1 MACASSLNLER
12 LSVMPVTAA
21 LAVSL
26 RYVAKEGSLM
36 KTLLLCVALA
46 YTTVVGTAIVLTVA
60 PQSGFA
66 DWLLRLI
73 A

>member
-1 MACASSLNLER
+1 
-12 LSVMPVTAA
+12 VG
-21 LAVSL
+21 L

-46 YTTVVGTAIVLTVA
+46 YTTVVFTAIVLTVA

-66 DWLLRLI
+66 DWLLLLI

>member
-1 MACASSLNLER
+1 
-12 LSVMPVTAA
+12 
-21 LAVSL
+21 
-26 RYVAKEGSLM
+26 M

-46 YTTVVGTAIVLTVA
+46 YTTVVFTAIVLTVA

-66 DWLLRLI
+66 DWLLLLI